1 MKPSL
6 ESAISRLLAAARDDD
21 DVVPFEDPS
30 LGPRRKEVCRVISSP
45 GGTWVLAP
53 SASARDE
60 YLGDHPGEA
69 VFTAQE
75 IKRIEYGVRSLSPN
89 ERREWVGDMVAL
101 KSVIPDA
108 EVVEVRER
116 VSGWARNTATEPDR
130 SASGAERRRPC
141 APPR

>member
-21 DVVPFEDPS
+21 DVIPFEDPS

-69 VFTAQE
+69 VFTARE
-75 IKRIEYGVRSLSPN
+75 IKRIEYGVRSFSPD
-89 ERREWVGDMVAL
+89 EKREWVGDMVRV
-101 KSVIPDA
+101 KSVFPDA
-108 EVVEVRER
+108 EVVEIRER
-116 VSGWARNTATEPDR
+116 GKGRKR
-130 SASGAERRRPC
+130 GR
-141 APPR
+141 